1 MCLVQMALKVVNYET
16 ARDKCVKSH
25 ELVLGEH
32 ALSSDWITMFI
43 IFAFSAKLGA
53 VIFLDVA
60 LQGKIDGHSN
70 IATFLSALALQAAS
84 TPLIAPL
91 YTFAYDSCIP

>member
-1 MCLVQMALKVVNYET
+1 MALKVVHYET
-16 ARDKCVKSH
+16 ERDECVKNH
-25 ELVLGEH
+25 ELVLGKH
-32 ALSSDWITMFI
+32 ALASDYLTMLI

-70 IATFLSALALQAAS
+70 VACFLSALALQAAS

-91 YTFAYDSCIP
+91 YTFSYGVC